1 MRCCLPQRL
10 VALLLAVGLFGLPL
24 ATWANQIRISPL
36 FVSLS
41 AEQRSAAINLRNEG
55 RTAVSVQVRIFAWQQ
70 DADAGMLLDTTQDL
84 ALSPAMVTLAPGATQ
99 LVRVQTRIPAVQ
111 KERHYR
117 ILIDQLP
124 DAASASRDRVRVL
137 TRYSLPVFVE
147 PRVVGLPEL
156 SAKLV
161 SCQTDGSLQLR
172 VSNTG
177 ARRARLADWQLQ
189 QQNKMLGNHQGL
201 SGYAL
206 PGQVLSVPLVNVAA
220 SRLAASLSLQ
230 WQVNTDMGPWQ
241 TTVALPAETVP
252 CATAETLE

>member
-1 MRCCLPQRL
+1 MMCRLPQRL
-10 VALLLAVGLFGLPL
+10 AALLLAVGLFGLPL
-24 ATWANQIRISPL
+24 ATWASQIRISPL

-55 RTAVSVQVRIFAWQQ
+55 RTAVSVQIRVFAWQQ

-99 LVRVQTRIPAVQ
+99 LVRVQTRMPAVQ

-147 PRVVGLPEL
+147 PRVVGLPNL

-161 SCQTDGSLQLR
+161 ACQADGSLHLR
-172 VSNTG
+172 VANAGS
-177 ARRARLADWQLQ
+177 RRARLADWQLLQ
-189 QQNKMLGNHQGL
+189 QDKALSSHNGL
-201 SGYAL
+201 TGYAL
-206 PGQVLSVPLVNVAA
+206 PGQVLSVPLVDVAA
-220 SRLAASLSLQ
+220 NRVSAASTLH

-241 TTVALPAETVP
+241 TTIASLAETVP
-252 CATAETLE
+252 CATVDALE